1 MENITDKIV
10 NNPNFVNSI
19 KGDSEDEVKSLFQS
33 AKKRREDK
41 IKYELLGQL
50 LQGKVVDVTKS
61 QQLFEALNK
70 EKMEFEQ
77 ILRLHPEEVAEHIE
91 ESKADTVV
99 EKVAGAVKKTLI
111 WTAAVPGQGGIGHI
125 NCQPKDYWAAKLEA
139 SGLTRNLEKE
149 NQLIEFCRQGPYM
162 GWFVNN
168 LIYLERK

>member
-33 AKKRREDK
+33 AKKRKEDK

-77 ILRLHPEEVAEHIE
+77 ILRLHPEEVKEHIE
-91 ESKADTVV
+91 YVKQRKEEQKGIWWNPNSEAKWGEKGVIPPCVYFSRPVEYWKNKKLVHNFLNEFSKFRIA
-99 EKVAGAVKKTLI
+99 
-111 WTAAVPGQGGIGHI
+111 
-125 NCQPKDYWAAKLEA
+125 
-139 SGLTRNLEKE
+139 
-149 NQLIEFCRQGPYM
+149 
-162 GWFVNN
+162 
-168 LIYLERK
+168 ERPL